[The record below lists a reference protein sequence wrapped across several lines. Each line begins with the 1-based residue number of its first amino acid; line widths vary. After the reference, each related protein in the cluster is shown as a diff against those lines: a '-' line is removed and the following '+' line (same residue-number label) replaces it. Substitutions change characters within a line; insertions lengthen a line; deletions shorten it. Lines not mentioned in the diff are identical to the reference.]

1 MRKGKQERIA
11 KNKSNQL
18 RNLKLASGKANSVHP
33 MIGKAPV
40 LRYEA
45 SCSVFLWIRLS
56 LRPQVSIFVCFFLFD
71 AFH

>member
-1 MRKGKQERIA
+1 MCFLHGVCVYLKAVFLPDPNGDPFLSMKKGKQERIA

-40 LRYEA
+40 LR
-45 SCSVFLWIRLS
+45 
-56 LRPQVSIFVCFFLFD
+56 
-71 AFH
+71 